1 MSYGCKYRY
10 VFLTVSILNLLLFRS
25 LSGNGSIML
34 ASANDIGATASLLL
48 PQPVGDTHRLTGRY
62 RGNLG
67 GPDPNVDLNYEISYE
82 SEEMRRRYASR
93 GQFRNVTD
101 VQGLLRVEWG
111 PDIRTEALEGNV
123 QMLRKGTK
131 KEFSARVATPYYLE
145 DTVAASGSYD
155 TKDIYH
161 VFKGILNVPSSN
173 KVADGDVAF
182 SSLSNMKGNVNCTT
196 PFLDISWLKS
206 DFDFSTHG

>member
-1 MSYGCKYRY
+1 
-10 VFLTVSILNLLLFRS
+10 
-25 LSGNGSIML
+25 ML
-34 ASANDIGATASLLL
+34 ASNNDIGATATLQL
-48 PQPVGDTHRLTGRY
+48 PKPVGDKHKLSGRY

-67 GPDPNVDLNYEISYE
+67 GSDPNLDLNYEVSYE
-82 SEEMRRRYASR
+82 SEETRRRYASR

-101 VQGLLRVEWG
+101 MQGLLRVEWG

-161 VFKGILNVPSSN
+161 VLQGILNVPASN
-173 KVADGDVAF
+173 RVADGDVAF
-182 SSLSNMKGNVNCTT
+182 SSLSNMKGKVNCTT
-196 PFLDISWLKS
+196 PFLDILWLKG
-206 DFDFSTHG
+206 DFDFSTQG